1 MTTEPATQAPRAAIS
16 FLAMSLLFLC
26 VSALWIAIQ
35 PSLFLDTA
43 NTANTATSRAW
54 LYLTLYG
61 FLLPA
66 TFGLIYRAIPM
77 AYDAP
82 LLSEN
87 LIPLHLAFHMFGF
100 GIVFA
105 HALNPATVS
114 PTMGTTFLACGVII
128 FLVNTGH
135 ALKKRG
141 LAEPSSA
148 FVAISLVWLAISSLL
163 GLPLSTDPAFPAL
176 KDTQWSA
183 ATLELCLLG
192 FVMNAIL
199 GLALRLTSLRLANDP
214 PRTDSSWF
222 ALWITNAG
230 LAWLFG
236 AITYGPATYA
246 IVCAAIYLA
255 GLLVFLTRYMAITQ
269 QRRVEVLDWDTK
281 LLVTALWVL
290 PAVALLAA
298 WSAWLRLQNPEQPPV
313 GLDTA
318 TALTAILAVAAP
330 SLIALLYQSEAILR
344 RFNPDEPTAHLR
356 LSSQILLASFF
367 NYATGVCLLLGG
379 AGVASEKMTA
389 LGALFTLVGVLGFT
403 ANLIFLGKEPAP
415 TPSESPVPTT

>member
-1 MTTEPATQAPRAAIS
+1 MTTETTLKAPRAASS
-16 FLAMSLLFLC
+16 FLAMSLLFLGA
-26 VSALWIAIQ
+26 STLWIAIQ
-35 PSLFLDTA
+35 PTLFVDPA
-43 NTANTATSRAW
+43 NANASRAW

-66 TFGLIYRAIPM
+66 TFGLIYRALPM
-77 AYDAP
+77 AYDTP

-100 GIVFA
+100 GIVIA
-105 HALNPATVS
+105 HAINPEGVS
-114 PTMGTTFLACGVII
+114 PVMGTTFLACGVVI

-135 ALKKRG
+135 ALNKRG

-148 FVAISLVWLAISSLL
+148 FLAASLVWLAISSLL
-163 GLPLSTDPAFPAL
+163 GLPLSNSPAFPTL
-176 KDTQWSA
+176 QETQWSA

-192 FVMNAIL
+192 FVTNAIL
-199 GLALRLTSLRLANDP
+199 GLALRFTSLRLANDP

-222 ALWITNAG
+222 SLFITNAG

-236 AITYGPATYA
+236 AITYGPAAYA
-246 IVCAAIYLA
+246 LLCAAIYLS
-255 GLLVFLTRYMAITQ
+255 GLLVYLARYMAITQ

-281 LLVTALWVL
+281 LLLTALWVL
-290 PAVALLAA
+290 PAAALLAG
-298 WSAWLRLQNPEQPPV
+298 WSAWIRMGNPEQPPS

-318 TALTAILAVAAP
+318 TALTAILAAATP
-330 SLIALLYQSEAILR
+330 ALIALFYQSEAILR

-379 AGVASEKMTA
+379 AGVVSEKMTA

-403 ANLIFLGKEPAP
+403 GNLIFLGKEPPSPAPAP
-415 TPSESPVPTT
+415 TPTTP